1 MADHEDA
8 EFQRLL
14 KNAFQDEAL
23 RRMAR
28 KAGIH
33 GASRK
38 ETDDVNQALRA
49 LGYRIL
55 DNFCE
60 KLAVYTEHR
69 KSKTVSEQD
78 FRNTCDLLKIKLDFY
93 ATPSRENNTF
103 PRCKAYSPGRVVNR
117 RVRGTRADLE
127 TRHENRYSAA
137 DCVYNEQLPFARLV
151 RDIMENHYRGVRFT
165 PQTLSWL
172 QYMAEYFLIKVLT
185 AAGKIVQDTTVGPRG
200 GKSRATLSYRDV
212 AAVVDTLQLF
222 PSCVPVFGDS
232 REIRRAGQAGGG
244 REGRRGEGRGKGRG
258 RGRGR
263 GRGPGGGEDDD
274 EGGDEGG
281 GDGGPDA
288 RGRGGGRRGSGGRG
302 RSSEDGRGRGRRGSR
317 GGGGRGGSGRGRS
330 SDEYARGRGSRGRG
344 RRGRGRRGRGDEAP
358 ADLAVMYDK
367 LPKDKGSG
375 MRSYDKDKRP
385 KDKRPKDKDF

>member
-28 KAGIH
+28 KAGVH

-127 TRHENRYSAA
+127 TQHENRYSAA

-344 RRGRGRRGRGDEAP
+344 RRGRGRRGRGDQAP

>member
-1 MADHEDA
+1 MADQEDA

-28 KAGIH
+28 KAGVH

-38 ETDDVNQALRA
+38 ETDDVKQALRA
-49 LGYRIL
+49 LGYRIF

-127 TRHENRYSAA
+127 TQHENRYSAA

-165 PQTLSWL
+165 RQTLSWL
-172 QYMAEYFLIKVLT
+172 QYMAEFFLIKVLT
-185 AAGKIVQDTTVGPRG
+185 AAGKIVQDTTIGPRG
-200 GKSRATLSYRDV
+200 GKSRAALSYRDV

-232 REIRRAGQAGGG
+232 REILRAGQAGGG

-258 RGRGR
+258 RGRGKC
-263 GRGPGGGEDDD
+263 RGPSGHEDDD
-274 EGGDEGG
+274 EGGDEG
-281 GDGGPDA
+281 DEDSVLDA
-288 RGRGGGRRGSGGRG
+288 R
-302 RSSEDGRGRGRRGSR
+302 GRGRGRRGSR
-317 GGGGRGGSGRGRS
+317 RGGGRCGSGRGRS
-330 SDEYARGRGSRGRG
+330 SDEDGRGLGSQGRG
-344 RRGRGRRGRGDEAP
+344 GRWRGRRGRGDQAP